1 MNNWLTLRYARTLV
15 VCIGM
20 ILFGCGGPLVKP
32 ESLFDIPR
40 GVSRA
45 DLERTLRGRGKH
57 QFTARI
63 ARDDVLCLS
72 HAVQEWYLEYYFVF
86 RNDELTK
93 IIDPRALDDDSV
105 PEWRRDLR
113 KEVDAEQRVRAV
125 LEAPD
130 LSRESLKENLR
141 NRLPKDRKGAFNQLP
156 AVILFAPF
164 LVVEAP
170 RMVAAQRRN
179 AKLAAR
185 FDPFRVQ
192 LEMSP
197 GQVDAQLGPPLQA
210 YSLAGNQ
217 QIRAYGKEVD
227 VEVHPQYRF
236 SWVSVTFRNRKAIR
250 AYSNDF
256 FDERLRDPKTF
267 PGSQSE

>member
-32 ESLFDIPR
+32 ESLFDVPR
-40 GVSRA
+40 GVSSA

-86 RNDELTK
+86 RNDALTK
-93 IIDPRALDDDSV
+93 IIDPSALDDDSV

-113 KEVDAEQRVRAV
+113 KELDAEQRVRAV

-130 LSRESLKENLR
+130 LSRDSLKENLR

-156 AVILFAPF
+156 VAILLAPF
-164 LVVEAP
+164 VVVGAP
-170 RMVAAQRRN
+170 RMIAAQQHN

>member
-1 MNNWLTLRYARTLV
+1 MDNWLTFRYARTLV
-15 VCIGM
+15 VCIVM
-20 ILFGCGGPLVKP
+20 ILFGCGEPLVKP
-32 ESLFDIPR
+32 ESLFDVPR

-45 DLERTLRGRGKH
+45 DLERTLRGPGKH

-63 ARDDVLCLS
+63 ARADVLCLS
-72 HAVQEWYLEYYFVF
+72 HAVREWYLEYYFVF

-93 IIDPRALDDDSV
+93 IIDPRALDDGSV
-105 PEWRRDLR
+105 PEWRRDQR

-156 AVILFAPF
+156 AVILFAPL

-192 LEMSP
+192 LQMSP
-197 GQVDAQLGPPLQA
+197 GQVDAQLGSPLQV

-236 SWVSVTFRNRKAIR
+236 SWVSVTFRHGKAIR